1 MISNTPPPPPPP
13 FPQKQS
19 SELAHPESSCNLR
32 LQKLITPD
40 EIRFRRQPRVLSGS
54 SVILLH
60 GWWNR
65 TPLPSLSITG
75 PDARKRVER
84 SETERQREREKRS
97 PNRYE
102 SFHQSTLNSY
112 RSNSK
117 GRGGVENGLTQR
129 GWRGRGGA
137 ERLERTTRRQC
148 NYSQLPRPSAVRGI
162 IPFCFHYWCRHS
174 CLYTLPSLPSS
185 PIHTCAR
192 VNSCIGDT
200 RRRKVAKRRRNE
212 GNSSRAGMF
221 REGMRI

>member
-1 MISNTPPPPPPP
+1 MISNTPSPPPPP

-84 SETERQREREKRS
+84 SETERLREREKRS

-129 GWRGRGGA
+129 EDGEGGEERRDSS
-137 ERLERTTRRQC
+137 ERLEDNAIIRNYRVHPRFAELSHSVSITGAVIPAYTPPSPPPLHPPPYTR
-148 NYSQLPRPSAVRGI
+148 
-162 IPFCFHYWCRHS
+162 
-174 CLYTLPSLPSS
+174 
-185 PIHTCAR
+185 AR
-192 VNSCIGDT
+192 V
-200 RRRKVAKRRRNE
+200 
-212 GNSSRAGMF
+212 
-221 REGMRI
+221 